1 MHHGRHLLLKVDEEV
16 EEGGQDVSLPMRE
29 EVAQAALLRRRLAGF
44 RQRQRVLQLLEDA
57 PAARQSWGYARLA
70 LPATCCFAGCC
81 SATLRAHTL

>member
-1 MHHGRHLLLKVDEEV
+1 
-16 EEGGQDVSLPMRE
+16 MRE

-70 LPATCCFAGCC
+70 LPATCCFAGVLLCYLAGSHIVSDVPQC
-81 SATLRAHTL
+81 MHCIFTYRAESSLKAI